1 MNRPETTLFMLP
13 SVDGKISTGDTDT
26 LDFDADLPKI
36 KGVKEGLWQY
46 YAIEKRTD
54 LHSLNT
60 GKVMAKIG
68 VNTRKNEPKK
78 IRASFV
84 IIDNKPH
91 LNRNGILY
99 LSKWLNKLYL
109 VTTNKNHPAF
119 KSKLRNVE
127 IIYYNKLDLKNLF
140 MKLKSKYDIRKLT
153 IQSGGT
159 MNAAFFRERLIDHI
173 SIVLAPVII
182 GGKDTPTLVD
192 GESLH
197 SKKDLKYVRALRLKK
212 CKVLENSYLHLYYD
226 VII

>member
-1 MNRPETTLFMLP
+1 MKRPETTLFMLP
-13 SVDGKISTGDTDT
+13 SVDGKISSGDTDI
-26 LDFDADLPKI
+26 LDFDIDLPRI

-78 IRASFV
+78 IAASFV

-91 LNRNGILY
+91 LNRSGIVY
-99 LSKWLNKLYL
+99 LSKWLDKLYL
-109 VTTNKNHPAF
+109 VTTNRDHPAF
-119 KSKLRNVE
+119 ELKLKNVE
-127 IIYYNKLDLKNLF
+127 IIYYRKLDLKNLF
-140 MKLKSKYDIRKLT
+140 SKLKGKYGIRKLT

-159 MNAAFFRERLIDHI
+159 MNAALFREKLIDHV
-173 SIVLAPVII
+173 SLVVAPAVI

-197 SKKDLKYVRALRLKK
+197 SKKDLKYVRALKLKK
-212 CKVLENSYLHLYYD
+212 CKVLKNSYVHLYYD
-226 VII
+226 VLN